1 MSTTSPEHVGLRE
14 RKKAELRRT
23 LLDSGL
29 RLFHEKGYE
38 ATTTEEIA
46 ACAGVSQRTFFR
58 YFASKEDVVL
68 DAVEGVDELLCEALR
83 ARPASEPPFRAL
95 RNAMR
100 DHWEVL
106 EREELHLQGSAGNFI
121 SQSPELLEANMRYC
135 HRRQAKLAEVLS
147 ERTGVDPATDHRPGL
162 VATVFFA
169 ALNNGFQAWSS
180 SGCTD
185 NTDGLLRAFL
195 EQLDLV
201 PEAVCG
207 AWGSP
212 ESPSDQPSEPTA
224 PHPPALH

>member
-1 MSTTSPEHVGLRE
+1 MSTTSPERVGLRE
-14 RKKAELRRT
+14 RKKTELRRT
-23 LLDSGL
+23 LIESGL

-68 DAVEGVDELLCEALR
+68 DAVEGVDEVLCAALR
-83 ARPASEPPFRAL
+83 DRPCDEHPFRAL

-100 DHWEVL
+100 DHWAIL
-106 EREELHLQGSAGNFI
+106 ERENLHLHGSAGNFI
-121 SQSPELLEANMRYC
+121 ARSPELFEANMRYC
-135 HRRQAKLAEVLS
+135 HRRQAKLAEVIG
-147 ERTGVDPATDHRPGL
+147 ERTGVDPAVDPRPAL

-169 ALNNGFQAWSS
+169 ALNNGFQAWAA

-185 NTDGLLRAFL
+185 DTDGLLRAFL

-201 PEAVCG
+201 PEAVCETWS
-207 AWGSP
+207 ADGSG
-212 ESPSDQPSEPTA
+212 DQT
-224 PHPPALH
+224 

>member
-1 MSTTSPEHVGLRE
+1 MSTAIPERVGLRE

-23 LLDSGL
+23 LIDSGL

-58 YFASKEDVVL
+58 YFASKEDVLL
-68 DAVEGVDELLCEALR
+68 DAVEGVDELLCAALR
-83 ARPASEPPFRAL
+83 DRPADEHPFRAL

-106 EREELHLQGSAGNFI
+106 EREGLHLQGSAANFI
-121 SQSPELLEANMRYC
+121 SRSPELIEANMRYC
-135 HRRQAKLAEVLS
+135 QRRQIKLAEVIG
-147 ERTGVDPATDHRPGL
+147 ERTGVDPAADPRPGL
-162 VATVFFA
+162 MVTVFFA
-169 ALNNGFQAWSS
+169 ALNNGFQAWSA

-195 EQLDLV
+195 DQLDLV
-201 PEAVCG
+201 PEAVCET
-207 AWGSP
+207 WS
-212 ESPSDQPSEPTA
+212 A
-224 PHPPALH
+224 PDPA